1 MSQGNLGDL
10 LRNVTRMR
18 KDLDKVQEALK
29 GRFVEARSGGDL
41 VQVTLNGRQELVKI
55 SIDPK
60 LFASGKD
67 GSPDVSLVE
76 DLIVAAVSQG
86 MEKSRALMR
95 QEMEK
100 VTGDVGLGA
109 MLPGLFG

>member
-1 MSQGNLGDL
+1 MSQGNLSEL

-18 KDLDKVQEALK
+18 KDLDKVQEGLK
-29 GRFVEARSGGDL
+29 GRYVEAKSGGDL
-41 VQVTLNGRQELVKI
+41 VTVTLNGRQDLVKI
-55 SIDPK
+55 SLDPK
-60 LFASGKD
+60 LVAPGADGKVD
-67 GSPDVSLVE
+67 LALVE
-76 DLIVAAVSQG
+76 DLIVAAVGQG

-100 VTGDVGLGA
+100 VTGDLGLGG